1 MESAFSSKAPS
12 HFDGSSSQLE
22 QGTGT
27 GDDFQEDSDDHDHDY
42 DDDDD
47 DNLLFPQFQ
56 PAPSRSRSRPSI
68 PGWHWRPLAAAGEK
82 CATLHGG
89 DNHFALPAQE
99 TAKNSL
105 DLKDRM
111 ALNLKNQNVFLR
123 IERNFYHHMTL
134 QQKPTDFDVLVQI
147 YEKRCA
153 ESIDGQEEIAP
164 LGEARLCNL
173 KDASATDLTQKA
185 TLWTLQEIK
194 IDPLD
199 DSDAGDLLLQM
210 AEAKAWG
217 FELFM
222 MMLHCG
228 WEVQD
233 LDRNDFFS
241 KGGEKEFTILTPGA
255 GSFHRSYLQVL
266 LQSDWLFEAGISSI
280 FHCQS
285 KAYYD
290 CILSLAKMGAAAA
303 ENLKN
308 LKPHR
313 PAAEYKQMVKMQ
325 QEPGGKANRSKGT
338 DLLQEEE

>member
-1 MESAFSSKAPS
+1 MS
-12 HFDGSSSQLE
+12 GQLY
-22 QGTGT
+22 QNNGLSGHLAI
-27 GDDFQEDSDDHDHDY
+27 SD
-42 DDDDD
+42 
-47 DNLLFPQFQ
+47 LQ
-56 PAPSRSRSRPSI
+56 PA
-68 PGWHWRPLAAAGEK
+68 G
-82 CATLHGG
+82 ATLHGG

-217 FELFM
+217 SRVQLCPGWFFK
-222 MMLHCG
+222 LHFFFYSRARSRCWCG
-228 WEVQD
+228 
-233 LDRNDFFS
+233 
-241 KGGEKEFTILTPGA
+241 
-255 GSFHRSYLQVL
+255 
-266 LQSDWLFEAGISSI
+266 
-280 FHCQS
+280 
-285 KAYYD
+285 
-290 CILSLAKMGAAAA
+290 
-303 ENLKN
+303 
-308 LKPHR
+308 
-313 PAAEYKQMVKMQ
+313 
-325 QEPGGKANRSKGT
+325 
-338 DLLQEEE
+338 